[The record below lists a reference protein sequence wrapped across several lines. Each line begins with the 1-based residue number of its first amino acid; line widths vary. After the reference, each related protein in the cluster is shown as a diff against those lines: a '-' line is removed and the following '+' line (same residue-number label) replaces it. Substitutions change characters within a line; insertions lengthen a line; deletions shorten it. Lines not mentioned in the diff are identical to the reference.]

1 MNHLE
6 GIQQNNNILI
16 VKDGLG
22 KMSSKLSKQVNPNK
36 VMIKQIEGDC
46 ERLDELYLFLNEVK
60 EDNKTISTRNYY
72 LESILITNT
81 VYTRDLKNK
90 VKDLEQQLREVK
102 QNIKEI

>member
-6 GIQQNNNILI
+6 GIQANNDLMV
-16 VKDGLG
+16 VKDGLE
-22 KMSSKLSKQVNPNK
+22 MMISKLLKQNNPNK
-36 VMIKQIEGDC
+36 VLIKQIESDC
-46 ERLDELYLFLNEVK
+46 ERLNSVYLFLNEVK
-60 EDNKTISTRNYY
+60 EDNKTISTRNYH

-102 QNIKEI
+102 QNIKEV